1 MMNNQVTSPETFFG
15 FQLGCD
21 RKIAAWD
28 KIVAYL
34 QLLEQESDCLQ
45 VIDMGPSTEGNP
57 FLLAFI
63 SSPQNLANLA
73 RLQAVNAEIS
83 DARGLSEELAKALIN
98 EGKVVLCQSMG
109 LHATEIGST
118 QMASE
123 LTYDLITRTDAETQ
137 RILDNV
143 IFLMFPCLNPDGLIM
158 TTDWYN
164 KYFDTKYEGCNLPW
178 LYHKYAGHDNNRDAF
193 MLNLVESQ
201 YVARILFQEWH
212 PQVFQDHH
220 EMGSYGARL
229 YVAPYS
235 EPIHPHADPLVWREI
250 SWYGAH
256 MAYRLEE
263 AGKTGILNAAQFPAW
278 GHLGFHWL
286 GNYHNIASI
295 LTESAHT
302 KLATP
307 LYIHKGQL
315 QSQGDPLRAFPH
327 YKPQTNF
334 PHPWLGGWWRL
345 RDIVEQQKIAAWSL
359 LDLAARHKDTV
370 LSNAYLKAK
379 RQTAR
384 GATGTPSAY
393 LIRPIQHDA
402 LTVVDLINKLLAQGI
417 DIQKATQAFTANDS
431 TYSAGTYAI
440 FLNQPKM
447 AVIKTLLGQT
457 FFPDDAW
464 TRTPDGTPNRPYDT
478 ATDTVAEFMGVKVE
492 PVNTLACDDAIF
504 ALLTTPEQPTGRLVG
519 ESEFGYIF
527 DGRLNES
534 FRFVNQLLA
543 RDLQV
548 IRVDETIEVG
558 DTQFP
563 PGAFVAPAESKEVLE
578 GFTSDSGITF
588 YTLEQELSGRW
599 HEVQKLRVGM
609 YQRYHG
615 GNMDEGWTRLVLE
628 QFGFPYQ
635 TLKDDDITGS
645 DLSQQLDVFIL
656 PSDTTDRIVGKS
668 EKDEADEDESKEF
681 NVPPAYRSGIGT
693 EGVKAI
699 KQFVEEGGTLL
710 ALNEACEFAIEKLD
724 LQVRNTLK
732 GKSSKAFFCPGST
745 LKATVNTNHPLGYG
759 MPDETLILFWD
770 SPAFE
775 IQHSRFS
782 ERYELIVQY
791 PEKAILQSGWL
802 VGEDQLS
809 EQAAMVSAQYG
820 AGRVILFGFRP
831 QFRAQTRGT
840 FKLFFNALLG

>member
-1 MMNNQVTSPETFFG
+1 MDNQVTSPEAFFG

-21 RKIAAWD
+21 RKIAAWH

-34 QLLEQESDCLQ
+34 RLLEQESDCLQ

-57 FLLAFI
+57 FLLACI
-63 SSPQNLANLA
+63 SSPQNLTNLA
-73 RLQAVNAEIS
+73 RLQAVNAQIS
-83 DARGLSEELAKALIN
+83 DARGFSEDAAKSLIS

-123 LTYDLITRTDAETQ
+123 LTYDLITRRDAETQ

-164 KYFDTKYEGCNLPW
+164 KYLDTEYEGCSLPW

-201 YVARILFQEWH
+201 YVAQVLFQEWH

-229 YVAPYS
+229 YVAPYC

-263 AGKTGILNAAQFPAW
+263 AGKTGVLNAAQYPAW
-278 GHLGFHWL
+278 SHLGFHWI
-286 GNYHNIASI
+286 GNYHNIASV

-315 QSQGDPLRAFPH
+315 QSQVGQLRAFPE

-345 RDIVEQQKIAAWSL
+345 RDIVEQQKIAAWGL
-359 LDLAARHKDTV
+359 LDLAARHKDTI
-370 LSNAYLKAK
+370 LSNAYRKAK

-384 GATGTPSAY
+384 GAASTPNAY

-417 DIQKATQAFTANDS
+417 DIHKATQSFTANDL
-431 TYSAGTYAI
+431 TYPAGTYAV

-447 AVIKTLLGQT
+447 GIIKTLLEQT

-464 TRTPDGTPNRPYDT
+464 TRTPDGVPNRPYDT
-478 ATDTVAEFMGVKVE
+478 ATDTIAEFMGVNVE
-492 PVNTLACDDAIF
+492 PVNDLVYADAIF
-504 ALLTTPEQPTGRLVG
+504 DLITSPEQPTGRLVG
-519 ESEFGYIF
+519 ESGFGYIF

-534 FRFVNQLLA
+534 FRLVNQLLA
-543 RDLQV
+543 RDIQV
-548 IRVDETIEVG
+548 IRIDEAIEVN

-563 PGAFVAPAESKEVLE
+563 PGAFVVPAESKEALE
-578 GFTSDSGITF
+578 GFTRDFGGAF
-588 YTLEQELSGRW
+588 YALEQELAVPR
-599 HEVQKLRVGM
+599 HEVQQLRVGM

-635 TLKDDDITGS
+635 TLKDNDITDG
-645 DLSQQLDVFIL
+645 DLSQRLDVFIL
-656 PSDTTDRIVGKS
+656 PSDTTNRIVGKV
-668 EKDEADEDESKEF
+668 EKDETDEDESKEF
-681 NVPPAYRSGIGT
+681 DVPPAYRSGIGK

-699 KQFVEEGGTLL
+699 KKFVEEGGTLL

-724 LQVRNTLK
+724 LRVNNTLK
-732 GKSSKAFFCPGST
+732 GKSSKSFFCPGST
-745 LKATVNTNHPLGYG
+745 LKVAVDTNHPLGYG
-759 MPDETLILFWD
+759 MPHESLILFWD

-775 IQHSRFS
+775 IQHSRFN
-782 ERYELIVQY
+782 ERYEIVVQY
-791 PEKAILQSGWL
+791 PESAILQSGWL

-820 AGRVILFGFRP
+820 TGRVILFGFRP

-840 FKLFFNALLG
+840 FKLFFNILLG

>member
-1 MMNNQVTSPETFFG
+1 MNNQVTSPEAFFG

-21 RKIAAWD
+21 RKIATWD

-34 QLLEQESDCLQ
+34 RLLEQENDCLQ

-73 RLQAVNAEIS
+73 RLQAVNAQIS
-83 DARGLSEELAKALIN
+83 DARGLSEDAAKSLIS
-98 EGKVVLCQSMG
+98 EGKVVICQSMG
-109 LHATEIGST
+109 IHATEIGST

-123 LTYDLITRTDAETQ
+123 LTYDLITRTDVEAQ

-164 KYFDTKYEGCNLPW
+164 EYLDTEYEGCSLPW

-201 YVARILFQEWH
+201 YVAQILFQEWH

-229 YVAPYS
+229 YVAPYC
-235 EPIHPHADPLVWREI
+235 EPIHPHADPLVWREM

-263 AGKTGILNAAQFPAW
+263 AGKTGVLNAAQFPGW
-278 GHLGFHWL
+278 SHLGFHWM

-315 QSQGDPLRAFPH
+315 QSQGGRLRAFPH

-359 LDLAARHKDTV
+359 LDLAARHKDTI
-370 LSNAYLKAK
+370 LSNAYLKAT

-393 LIRPIQHDA
+393 LIRPIQHDT

-417 DIQKATQAFTANDS
+417 DIQKATQAFTADAS
-431 TYSAGTYAI
+431 TYPAGTYAI

-478 ATDTVAEFMGVKVE
+478 ATDTIAEFMGVNVE
-492 PVNTLACDDAIF
+492 PVNALACDDAIF
-504 ALLTTPEQPTGRLVG
+504 ARLTTPEQPTGRFVG

-534 FRFVNQLLA
+534 FRLVNELLA

-558 DTQFP
+558 DTEFP
-563 PGAFVAPAESKEVLE
+563 PGAFVVPAESKAVLE
-578 GFTSDSGITF
+578 ELTLNSGVTF
-588 YTLEQELSGRW
+588 HALEQELSVRW

-635 TLKDDDITGS
+635 TLKDDDITGG
-645 DLSQQLDVFIL
+645 DLSERLDVFIL
-656 PSDTTDRIVGKS
+656 PSDTTDRIVGKW
-668 EKDEADEDESKEF
+668 EKDETDEDESKEF
-681 NVPPAYRSGIGT
+681 SVPPAYRSGIGQ

-699 KQFVEEGGTLL
+699 KRFVEDGGTLL
-710 ALNEACEFAIEKLD
+710 TLNGACEFAIEELD
-724 LQVRNTLK
+724 LQVRNTLR
-732 GKSSKAFFCPGST
+732 GQSSKAFFCPGST

-775 IQHSRFS
+775 IRHSRFS
-782 ERYELIVQY
+782 ERYELIVEY

-802 VGEDQLS
+802 VGEDQLA
-809 EQAAMVSAQYG
+809 EQAAMVSARYG

>member
-1 MMNNQVTSPETFFG
+1 MNDQVTSPETFFG

-21 RKIAAWD
+21 RKIAAWE

-34 QLLEQESDCLQ
+34 RLLEQESDCLQ
-45 VIDMGPSTEGNP
+45 VIDMGSSTEGNP
-57 FLLAFI
+57 FLLAII
-63 SSPQNLANLA
+63 SSPQNLSNLA

-83 DARGLSEELAKALIN
+83 DARGLSEDAAKTLIS

-123 LTYDLITRTDAETQ
+123 LTYDLITKTDAETR

-164 KYFDTKYEGCNLPW
+164 KYFDTEYEGCNLPW

-201 YVARILFQEWH
+201 YVARVLFQEWH

-229 YVAPYS
+229 YVAPYC

-256 MAYRLEE
+256 IAYRLEE
-263 AGKTGILNAAQFPAW
+263 AGKTGVLNAAQFPAW
-278 GHLGFHWL
+278 SHLGFHWM
-286 GNYHNIASI
+286 GNYHNITSI
-295 LTESAHT
+295 LTESAHA

-315 QSQGDPLRAFPH
+315 QSQGGQLRAFLH

-334 PHPWLGGWWRL
+334 PNPWQGGWWRL

-359 LDLAARHKDTV
+359 LDLAARHKDTI

-393 LIRPIQHDA
+393 LICPIQHDA

-417 DIQKATQAFTANDS
+417 DIQKATRAFTADDS
-431 TYSAGTYAI
+431 TYPAGTYAI

-478 ATDTVAEFMGVKVE
+478 ATDTISEFMGVNVE

-504 ALLTTPEQPTGRLVG
+504 ALLTTPEQPTGQLVG

-534 FRFVNQLLA
+534 FRFVNELLA
-543 RDLQV
+543 RDFQV

-563 PGAFVAPAESKEVLE
+563 PGSFVVPAESKEVLK
-578 GFTSDSGITF
+578 GFTLDSGITF
-588 YTLEQELSGRW
+588 YALEQELSVRW

-609 YQRYHG
+609 YQRYRE

-635 TLKDDDITGS
+635 TLKDDDITGG
-645 DLSQQLDVFIL
+645 DLSQRLDVFIL
-656 PSDTTDRIVGKS
+656 PSDTTDRIVGNS
-668 EKDEADEDESKEF
+668 EKGETDEDESKEF
-681 NVPPAYRSGIGT
+681 NVPPAYRSGIGK
-693 EGVKAI
+693 EGVEAI
-699 KQFVEEGGTLL
+699 KQFVEDGGTLL
-710 ALNEACEFAIEKLD
+710 ALNGACEFAIEKLD

-745 LKATVNTNHPLGYG
+745 LKATVNTDHPLGYG
-759 MPDETLILFWD
+759 MPDETVILFWD

-791 PEKAILQSGWL
+791 PEKSILQSGWL
-802 VGEDQLS
+802 VGEDHLA
-809 EQAAMVSAQYG
+809 EQTAMVSAQYG

-840 FKLFFNALLG
+840 FKLFFNTLLG

>member
-83 DARGLSEELAKALIN
+83 DARGLSEELAKALIS

-164 KYFDTKYEGCNLPW
+164 KYFDTEYEGCNLPW

-278 GHLGFHWL
+278 GHLGFHWM

-635 TLKDDDITGS
+635 TLKDDDITGG

-699 KQFVEEGGTLL
+699 KQFVEGGGTLL

>member
-1 MMNNQVTSPETFFG
+1 MNNQVTSPETFFG

-34 QLLEQESDCLQ
+34 RLLAQESDCLQ

-57 FLLAFI
+57 FLLVFI
-63 SSPQNLANLA
+63 SSPQNLVNLA

-83 DARGLSEELAKALIN
+83 DARGLSEDAAKTLIS

-123 LTYDLITRTDAETQ
+123 LIYDLITRTDAETR
-137 RILDNV
+137 RILNNV
-143 IFLMFPCLNPDGLIM
+143 IFLMFPCLNPDGLVM

-164 KYFDTKYEGCNLPW
+164 TYLDTEYEGCNLPW
-178 LYHKYAGHDNNRDAF
+178 LYHKYAGHDNNRDAL

-229 YVAPYS
+229 YVAPYC
-235 EPIHPHADPLVWREI
+235 EPIHPHADPIVWREI

-263 AGKTGILNAAQFPAW
+263 AGKTGVLNAAQFPAW
-278 GHLGFHWL
+278 SHLGFHWM
-286 GNYHNIASI
+286 GNYHNITSI
-295 LTESAHT
+295 LTESAHA

-315 QSQGDPLRAFPH
+315 QSQGGRLRGFPH

-359 LDLAARHKDTV
+359 LDLAARHKDTI

-379 RQTAR
+379 RQAAR
-384 GATGTPSAY
+384 GAAGTPSAY
-393 LIRPIQHDA
+393 LIRPRQHDA

-417 DIQKATQAFTANDS
+417 DIQKATQGFTANDS
-431 TYSAGTYAI
+431 TYPAGTYAI
-440 FLNQPKM
+440 FLSQPKM

-478 ATDTVAEFMGVKVE
+478 ATDTIAEFMGVNVE
-492 PVNTLACDDAIF
+492 PVNTFACDDAIF
-504 ALLTTPEQPTGRLVG
+504 APLTMPEQPAGRLIG

-534 FRFVNQLLA
+534 FRIVNQLLA

-548 IRVDETIEVG
+548 IRVDETIKVG

-563 PGAFVAPAESKEVLE
+563 LGAFVVPAESKKVLE
-578 GFTSDSGITF
+578 GFTLESGITF
-588 YTLEQELSGRW
+588 YALEQELSGHW
-599 HEVQKLRVGM
+599 HEVQKLRIGM

-635 TLKDDDITGS
+635 TLKDDDITDG

-656 PSDTTDRIVGKS
+656 PSDATDRIIGKS
-668 EKDEADEDESKEF
+668 KKDETDEDESKEF
-681 NVPPAYRSGIGT
+681 NVPPAYRSGIGK

-710 ALNEACEFAIEKLD
+710 ALNGACEFAIEKLD

-802 VGEDQLS
+802 VGEDQLA

-840 FKLFFNALLG
+840 FKLFFNTLLA

>member
-1 MMNNQVTSPETFFG
+1 MNNQVTSPEAFFG
-15 FQLGCD
+15 FQLGSD
-21 RKIAAWD
+21 RKIAPWD
-28 KIVAYL
+28 EIVAYL
-34 QLLEQESDCLQ
+34 RLLEQESDCLQ
-45 VIDMGPSTEGNP
+45 VVDMGPSTEGNP
-57 FLLAFI
+57 FLLAYI

-73 RLQAVNAEIS
+73 HQQAVNAQIS
-83 DARGLSEELAKALIN
+83 DPRGLSEDAVKSLISD
-98 EGKVVLCQSMG
+98 GKVVICQSMG
-109 LHATEIGST
+109 IHATEIGST

-143 IFLMFPCLNPDGLIM
+143 VFLMFPCLNPDGLMM
-158 TTDWYN
+158 TTEWYN
-164 KYFDTKYEGCNLPW
+164 EYLDTEYEGCALPW

-229 YVAPYS
+229 YVAPYC
-235 EPIHPHADPLVWREI
+235 EPIHPHADPLVWREM

-263 AGKTGILNAAQFPAW
+263 AGKTGVLNAAQFPAW
-278 GHLGFHWL
+278 SHLGFHWM

-315 QSQGDPLRAFPH
+315 QAQGDRLRAFPH

-334 PHPWLGGWWRL
+334 PHPWMGGWWRL
-345 RDIVEQQKIAAWSL
+345 RDIVDQQKIAAWGL
-359 LDLAARHKDTV
+359 LDLAARHKDTI

-384 GATGTPSAY
+384 GAAGSPSAY

-417 DIQKATQAFTANDS
+417 DIQKTTQAFTANDV
-431 TYSAGTYAI
+431 TYPAGTYAI

-464 TRTPDGTPNRPYDT
+464 TRTPDGVPNRPYDT
-478 ATDTVAEFMGVKVE
+478 ATDTIAEFMGVNVE
-492 PVNTLACDDAIF
+492 PVDAFVCDDAIF
-504 ALLTTPEQPTGRLVG
+504 DLITAPEQPTGQLVG

-534 FRFVNQLLA
+534 YRLVNHLLA
-543 RDLQV
+543 RNIPV
-548 IRVDETIEVG
+548 IRVDETVEVG

-563 PGAFVAPAESKEVLE
+563 PGAFGVLAESKDALE
-578 GFTSDSGITF
+578 GLTLDSGVTF
-588 YTLEQELSGRW
+588 HALEQELSVPW
-599 HEVQKLRVGM
+599 HDVQQLRIGM

-615 GNMDEGWTRLVLE
+615 GNMDEGWTRLALE

-635 TLKDDDITGS
+635 TLKDDDITGG
-645 DLSQQLDVFIL
+645 DLNQELDVFIL
-656 PSDTTDRIVGKS
+656 PSDATNRIVGKA
-668 EKDEADEDESKEF
+668 EKDEVDKDESKEF
-681 NVPPAYRSGIGT
+681 DVPPSYRSGIGK

-724 LQVRNTLK
+724 LQVSNTLK
-732 GKSSKAFFCPGST
+732 GKSSKSFFCPGST
-745 LKATVNTNHPLGYG
+745 LKAVVDTNHPLGYG

-770 SPAFE
+770 SPAFK

-791 PEKAILQSGWL
+791 PERAILQSGWL
-802 VGEDQLS
+802 IGEEHLA

-820 AGRVILFGFRP
+820 AGRVILYGFRP

-840 FKLFFNALLG
+840 FKLFFNTLLG

>member
-1 MMNNQVTSPETFFG
+1 MNHQVTSPEAFFG

-21 RKIAAWD
+21 RKIAPWD
-28 KIVAYL
+28 KIVSYFR
-34 QLLEQESDCLQ
+34 LLEQESDCLR
-45 VIDMGPSTEGNP
+45 VIDMGASTEGNP
-57 FLLAFI
+57 FLLTFI

-73 RLQAVNAEIS
+73 QLQAVNAQIS
-83 DARGLSEELAKALIN
+83 DARGLSEDAARSLIS

-109 LHATEIGST
+109 IHATEIGST

-123 LTYDLITRTDAETQ
+123 LTYDLITRTDSETQ

-143 IFLMFPCLNPDGLIM
+143 IFLMFPCLNPDGLVM

-164 KYFDTKYEGCNLPW
+164 KYLDTEYEGCDLPW

-229 YVAPYS
+229 YVAPYC
-235 EPIHPHADPLVWREI
+235 EPIHPHADPLVWREM

-263 AGKTGILNAAQFPAW
+263 AGKTGVLNAALFPAW
-278 GHLGFHWL
+278 SHLGFHWI

-295 LTESAHT
+295 LTESAHA

-315 QSQGDPLRAFPH
+315 KSQGGRLRAFPH

-345 RDIVEQQKIAAWSL
+345 RDIVEQQKIAAWGV
-359 LDLAARHKDTV
+359 LDLAARHKDTI

-384 GATGTPSAY
+384 GATGTPNAY
-393 LIRPIQHDA
+393 LIRPIQHDT

-417 DIQKATQAFTANDS
+417 DIHKATQAFTANHL
-431 TYSAGTYAI
+431 TYPAGTYAI

-447 AVIKTLLGQT
+447 AIIKTLLGQT

-478 ATDTVAEFMGVKVE
+478 ATDTIAEFMGVDVE
-492 PVNTLACDDAIF
+492 PVNALACNDAIF
-504 ALLTTPEQPTGRLVG
+504 ALLTAPEQPTGRVVG

-534 FRFVNQLLA
+534 FRLVNQLLA
-543 RDLQV
+543 LNTQV
-548 IRVDETIEVG
+548 IRIDEAIEVG

-563 PGAFVAPAESKEVLE
+563 PGAFLAPAESKETLE
-578 GFTSDSGITF
+578 GFTLDSGVTF
-588 YTLEQELSGRW
+588 YALEQELSVPS
-599 HEVQKLRVGM
+599 HDVQQLRIGM

-628 QFGFPYQ
+628 QCGFPYQ
-635 TLKDDDITGS
+635 TCKDDDITGG
-645 DLSQQLDVFIL
+645 DLRQRLDVFIL
-656 PSDTTDRIVGKS
+656 PSDATNRIVGKA
-668 EKDEADEDESKEF
+668 ETDETDEDESKEF
-681 NVPPAYRSGIGT
+681 GIPPAYRSGMGK

-724 LQVRNTLK
+724 LQVSNTLK
-732 GKSSKAFFCPGST
+732 GKSSKSFFCPGST
-745 LKATVNTNHPLGYG
+745 LKATVDTNHPLGYG
-759 MPDETLILFWD
+759 MPNETLVLFWD

-782 ERYELIVQY
+782 ERYELVVQY
-791 PEKAILQSGWL
+791 PEKAILKSGWL
-802 VGEDQLS
+802 VGEDQIA